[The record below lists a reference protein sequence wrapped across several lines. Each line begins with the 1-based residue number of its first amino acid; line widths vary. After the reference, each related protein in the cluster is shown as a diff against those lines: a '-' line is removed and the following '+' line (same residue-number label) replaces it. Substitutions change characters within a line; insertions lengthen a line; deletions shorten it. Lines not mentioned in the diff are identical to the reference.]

1 MADRISVFGLGYV
14 GSVTAA
20 CLASLGHDVVGV
32 DVNDAKLESLRSG
45 RSPMTEVGLDDLLAS
60 AAASRRLRLTTD
72 AQSAVAESDV
82 SLICVGTPSNRNGS
96 LDLRAVERVT
106 EQIGAAMGRKL
117 DRHTVVM
124 RSTVLPGAARNVVVP
139 RLESSSGLKAGADFG
154 YVSNPEFLREGSAVA
169 DFMSPEYTVVGEWDS
184 DSGNVVEELYS
195 MLEAPVLRVPVE
207 TAEMVKYASN
217 AFHAVKVA
225 FANEI
230 GHLAKVQGID
240 GRSVM
245 EILCRDHRLNI
256 SPAYLRPGFAFG
268 GSCLPKDTRA
278 LVYRARE
285 IDVDVPL
292 LAAILPSND
301 VQVQRAIAAVEDA
314 EGKHIGILGL
324 AFKAGTDDVR
334 ESPMVAVIET
344 LVGRG
349 YQVQVFDED
358 VRLSNLIGANRA
370 YLEAEIPHIASLMVD
385 DLDEMV
391 RTCDVL
397 VVGNSS
403 KVFADL
409 GSRMD
414 ENQVL
419 VDLVG
424 VTDTTRAMRGNYIG
438 SGW

>member
-1 MADRISVFGLGYV
+1 MAGRVSVFGLGYV

-20 CLASLGHDVVGV
+20 CLASLGHEVVGV
-32 DVNDAKLESLRSG
+32 DVKEEKLESMRSG
-45 RSPMTEVGLDDLLAS
+45 RSPMAEVGLDDLLV
-60 AAASRRLRLTTD
+60 
-72 AQSAVAESDV
+72 SAVASGRLSLTSDAESAIAKSDL

-96 LDLRAVERVT
+96 LDLRAVERVA
-106 EQIGAAMGRKL
+106 EQIGAAMGHKA

-124 RSTVLPGAARNVVVP
+124 RSTVLPGVARNVVVP
-139 RLESSSGLKAGADFG
+139 RLESCSGLEVGTDFG

-169 DFMSPEYTVVGEWDS
+169 DFMSPEYTIVGEWDS

-195 MLEAPVLRVPVE
+195 MLEAPVLKVSVE

-230 GHLAKVQGID
+230 GHLAKAQGID

-245 EILCRDHRLNI
+245 EILCKDHKLNI
-256 SPAYLRPGFAFG
+256 SPAYLKPGFAFG

-285 IDVDVPL
+285 TDVDVPL
-292 LAAILPSND
+292 LAAILQSND

-349 YQVQVFDED
+349 YEVRVFDED
-358 VRLSNLIGANRA
+358 VRLSTLIGANKA

-385 DLDEMV
+385 DLDEVV
-391 RTCDVL
+391 RTSDVL

-403 KVFADL
+403 KIFADL

-424 VTDTTRAMRGNYIG
+424 VIDTSRAPRGTYIG